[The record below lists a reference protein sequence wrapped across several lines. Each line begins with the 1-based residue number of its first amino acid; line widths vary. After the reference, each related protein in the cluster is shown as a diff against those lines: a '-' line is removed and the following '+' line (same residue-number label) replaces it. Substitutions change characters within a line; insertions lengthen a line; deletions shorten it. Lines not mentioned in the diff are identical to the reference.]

1 MRIVFLT
8 LLAVVVAALIRKA
21 LRYSHLS
28 PLLPRKYN
36 FGKRGVTLRETL
48 SLLTERRCKVLV
60 ETGVARN
67 GLEKTK
73 GDGASTVVFALWAKA
88 YDAKLY
94 TVDIDGGAIAT
105 ANSTLERLRL
115 DDCVELHTSD
125 SVAFLESF
133 EEQVDFLYLDSYDYH
148 RTDTSIQQASQEH
161 HLKEFK
167 AIESRLHE
175 GTFVLIDDCDLP
187 AGGKGKLVIEYML
200 ARGWKMHMLRYQA
213 LLTR

>member
-1 MRIVFLT
+1 MRIAILVLIV
-8 LLAVVVAALIRKA
+8 LALAALIRKG

-28 PLLPRKYN
+28 PLLPRRYN

-48 SLLTERRCKVLV
+48 RLLTQRKCKTLV

-73 GDGASTVVFALWAKA
+73 GDGASTVVFALWARVNGA
-88 YDAKLY
+88 TLH

-105 ANSTLERLRL
+105 AKSTLDKLKL
-115 DDCVELHTSD
+115 SDCVELHTSD

-133 EEQVDFLYLDSYDYH
+133 DEQVDFLYLDSYDYH
-148 RTDTSIQQASQEH
+148 RTDTAIQQASQEH

-187 AGGKGKLVIEYML
+187 AGGKGKLVIDYML
-200 ARGWKMHMLRYQA
+200 GRGWKMHLFKYQA
-213 LLTR
+213 ILTR

>member
-1 MRIVFLT
+1 MRYA
-8 LLAVVVAALIRKA
+8 LLAVLALAVAAAIRKG

-28 PLLPRKYN
+28 PLLPKKYN

-48 SLLTERRCKVLV
+48 RLLTARNCKVLV

-67 GLEKTK
+67 GLAKTK

-88 YDAKLY
+88 YDAFLH

-105 ANSTLERLRL
+105 AAATLDKLNLSDR
-115 DDCVELHTSD
+115 VELHTSD
-125 SVAFLESF
+125 SVAFLKSF
-133 EEQVDFLYLDSYDYH
+133 EEPVDFLYLDSYDYH
-148 RTDTSIQQASQEH
+148 RTDTDIQKASQEH

-167 AIESRLHE
+167 AIESRLHDMS
-175 GTFVLIDDCDLP
+175 FVLIDDCDLP

-200 ARGWKMHMLRYQA
+200 GRGWKIHLSKYQV
-213 LLTR
+213 LLTQ

>member
-1 MRIVFLT
+1 MRMVILS
-8 LLAVVVAALIRKA
+8 LLALAAAAIIRKG

-48 SLLTERRCKVLV
+48 RLLTERRCSVLV

-73 GDGASTVVFALWAKA
+73 GDGASTIVFALWAKA
-88 YDAKLY
+88 HDARLH

-105 ANSTLERLRL
+105 AKTTLDSLHL
-115 DDCVELHTSD
+115 TDCVKLHTSD
-125 SVAFLESF
+125 SVAFLEAF
-133 EEQVDFLYLDSYDYH
+133 DEPVDFLYLDSYDYH
-148 RTDTSIQQASQEH
+148 RHDTSIQQASQEH

-167 AIESRLHE
+167 AIESRLHD
-175 GTFVLIDDCDLP
+175 GSFVLIDDCDLP
-187 AGGKGKLVIEYML
+187 AGGKGKLVIDYML
-200 ARGWKMHMLRYQA
+200 GRGWKMHLLKYQA